1 MTVRMARGLTFLLLS
16 LFTTISVAAPNPYSD
31 WSFDAKRA
39 NEKGDLDAL
48 GMLVKANPHFGR
60 VFFYGQVFDLVTD
73 GVPKSVRTAL
83 QPRLE
88 QVAKVLKQV
97 DSSDDLP
104 ALFLDRVASGKLK
117 TDAETFRRV
126 QQSSLNLL
134 TDARLLALRL
144 STVENPQIVQAVFYS
159 YLYRAE
165 LARPRLGGAGQV
177 KTFLNLT
184 RLLAEGFA
192 LIEGNLAPW
201 RTLAA
206 FKPKG
211 GNPGPA
217 FDISVQGIV
226 EQNLINALN
235 QSISAQ
241 SNSAFNAM
249 LKTYSTA
256 RAARG
261 DNLLVALI
269 LNGVAHAA
277 ARVGDAPR
285 ARGYHQQ
292 VLQGVRSIKLS
303 ALNVALLKQV
313 IEQHL
318 SDKTFDGLRAQ
329 TSSLRNAGLKT
340 LNAMGVTDTLER
352 AAIALDDHARA
363 LIEDGKLSGSIL
375 AIDEATALFALLA
388 KPEVAAIGQ
397 LQGDVPHVRY
407 SRLSRQANLLRLRGW
422 TELRRGNFESAKAGF
437 KSSMQI
443 FKADLNELVEAS
455 RSETA
460 LATAILATGDW
471 TKALA
476 ATTSALDRLGP
487 DGDAATRAQTY
498 LVQGWIRFTRGE
510 LAKAY
515 GNANYG
521 LRVFKSATN
530 KADNKEVHG
539 RLHALAAAVL
549 DGAGFFGDAAARIE
563 YALRHQPEDP
573 EIVRMAVV
581 AKVKGGDLDGA
592 ISALEPLLGSEYA
605 RTATVWRGCILLR
618 SGQVDEGL
626 TMLRILVPQLTLP
639 HLTHTNL
646 VGRACLAFGYLKTD
660 DIASAKATIAPAL
673 RRLET
678 YPHPG
683 LAWRIH
689 ALDGEIAAREGRVLD
704 AAGSLRQAL
713 DSYQLFLGE
722 RAWRGVS
729 AAYQTLALP
738 AEPTNYLS
746 KLPDLLVRAGEKDK
760 TARSVHRMAA
770 VQVADWLRD
779 WTTAPSSRRF
789 VSGESSDA
797 NGKVHAQLAR
807 LDELRQILADQGV
820 DMRQRATV
828 AQRYRLQVE
837 AFRDAVQVVRGGDAA
852 ALDFYAPVSQVPES
866 GPDVALLRYRV
877 ESDATHLW
885 LVLAPNDVRHY
896 MLPGQAKVAAIVGE
910 VHSIISQAPAKWDSE
925 ARRPKD
931 PNAQAWST
939 LEKTAKTILPFVKER
954 AVMTALK
961 GRTLR
966 ISPDGPLIGLP
977 FDALVLK
984 KPARRKRGSAPT
996 YLGSQFAVQL
1006 AMPQHVKG
1014 DGVTA
1019 DKTAIL
1025 GPLSDG
1031 IKNCPSTSAGFDLC
1045 SAQRNSGLSA
1055 ALDGVGGGQ
1064 NAPKRLAG
1072 TALSNVT
1079 LASSL
1084 KAYRRVI
1091 ILSPIEFSSTA
1102 FSVSKA
1108 NGGIAKLSFE
1118 SIADHGSGSDEVF
1131 VVSTASDP
1139 FPAETGLPLRRLQ
1152 NALMAS
1158 GTGVLAINI
1167 ASDANDASLM
1177 AYLSPYLADN
1187 RGLYDA
1193 IYSWKTQAMSMQ
1205 HDVKGQGPVIHH
1217 PYYWARWSVYSVS
1230 DTSPK
1235 IIEAK
1240 SPSVDNPYGS
1250 DGTSSADDSLENPTV
1265 EPATKTSPESKER
1278 PDNASSKSP
1287 EEDGDPKGLAPKK
1300 DTDTATDAKPSQA
1313 SESKPEAQTDA
1324 AEKSDSN

>member
-16 LFTTISVAAPNPYSD
+16 FFTTVSVAAPNPYSD

-39 NEKGDLDAL
+39 NDKGDLDAL
-48 GMLVKANPHFGR
+48 GALVKANPHFGR
-60 VFFYGQVFDLVTD
+60 IFFYGQVFDLVTD
-73 GVPKSVRTAL
+73 GVPKPVRDAL

-88 QVAKVLKQV
+88 MVAKVLKQV

-104 ALFLDRVASGKLK
+104 ALFLDRFATGKLK
-117 TDAETFRRV
+117 ADVEVFRRI
-126 QQSSLNLL
+126 QQSSMNLL
-134 TDARLLALRL
+134 TDNRLLALRL

-165 LARPRLGGAGQV
+165 LARPRLGGAGMV

-184 RLLAEGFA
+184 RSLAEGFA

-201 RTLAA
+201 RSLAA
-206 FKPKG
+206 FQPKAG
-211 GNPGPA
+211 KNQA
-217 FDISVQGIV
+217 SQFDIAVKGVV

-235 QSISAQ
+235 QSVSVDAAT
-241 SNSAFNAM
+241 AFNAM

-277 ARVGDAPR
+277 ARAGDAPR
-285 ARGYHQQ
+285 ARSYHQQ

-303 ALNVALLKQV
+303 ALNIALLKQI

-318 SDKTFDGLRAQ
+318 SDKTFDAMRTQ
-329 TSSLRNAGLKT
+329 TAALRNAGMKA
-340 LNAMGVTDTLER
+340 LNAIGVTDTLER
-352 AAIALDDHARA
+352 SAVALDDHARA
-363 LIEDGKLSGSIL
+363 LIDDGKLSSSIL

-388 KPEVAAIGQ
+388 KPEVAEIGQ
-397 LQGDVPHVRY
+397 LQSDVPHLRY
-407 SRLSRQANLLRLRGW
+407 TRLSRQAKLLRLRGW
-422 TELRRGNFESAKAGF
+422 TELRRGNFESAKSGF
-437 KSSMQI
+437 RASMDI
-443 FKADLNELVEAS
+443 FQADLNELVEAS

-460 LATAILATGDW
+460 LATAILGTGDW
-471 TKALA
+471 EKALA

-487 DGDAATRAQTY
+487 DGDAATRAHTY
-498 LVQGWIRFTRGE
+498 LVQGWIRFTRGQ

-521 LRVFKSATN
+521 LRVFKKATN

-549 DGAGFFGDAAARIE
+549 DGAGFFGDAAARID
-563 YALRHQPEDP
+563 YALRHQPQDP

-618 SGQVDEGL
+618 SGQVEEGL

-646 VGRACLAFGYLKTD
+646 VGRACLAYGYLKTN
-660 DIASAKATIAPAL
+660 DIGSATATLAPAL

-689 ALDGEIAAREGRVLD
+689 ALDGEIAAREGRILD

-713 DSYQLFLGE
+713 DAYQLFLGE

-738 AEPTNYLS
+738 AEPTDYLS
-746 KLPDLLVRAGEKDK
+746 QLPDLLVRAGEKDK
-760 TARSVHRMAA
+760 TARSAHRMAA

-779 WTTAPSSRRF
+779 WTTAPASRQF
-789 VSGESSDA
+789 IAGGSSDA

-807 LDELRQILADQGV
+807 LDELRQILADSGV
-820 DMRQRATV
+820 DARHRATV

-837 AFRDAVQVVRGGDAA
+837 AFREAVKVVRGGDSA

-866 GPDVALLRYRV
+866 GPDVALVRYRV
-877 ESDATHLW
+877 QADATHLW
-885 LVLAPNDVRHY
+885 LILAPNDVRHY
-896 MLPGQAKVAAIVGE
+896 MLPGQAKLAAIVGE
-910 VHSIISQAPAKWDSE
+910 VHRIIKQAPEKWDSE

-939 LEKTAKTILPFVKER
+939 LEKAAKTILPFVKER
-954 AVMTALK
+954 AVMAALT

-966 ISPDGPLIGLP
+966 ITPDGPLIGLP

-984 KPARRKRGSAPT
+984 KPDRRKPGTPPA
-996 YLGSQFAVQL
+996 YLGQVYAVQL
-1006 AMPQHVKG
+1006 AMPQHVKA

-1019 DKTAIL
+1019 DQTVIL
-1025 GPLSDG
+1025 GPLGDG
-1031 IKNCPSTSAGFDLC
+1031 AANCPVTSAGVDLC
-1045 SAQRNSGLSA
+1045 SAQRHSGLGA
-1055 ALDGVGGGQ
+1055 ALTGIAGGQ
-1064 NAPKRLAG
+1064 TAPKQLSG
-1072 TALSNVT
+1072 TALSSAT

-1084 KAYRRVI
+1084 KAYRRAI
-1091 ILSPIEFSSTA
+1091 ILSPIEFSSTS
-1102 FSVSKA
+1102 FGVSQTD
-1108 NGGIAKLSFE
+1108 GTTAKLSFE
-1118 SIADHGSGSDEVF
+1118 SIANQGSGADEVF
-1131 VVSTASDP
+1131 VVSAAFDAL
-1139 FPAETGLPLRRLQ
+1139 PAETGLSLRRLQ

-1158 GTGVLAINI
+1158 GTGVLALNI
-1167 ASDANDASLM
+1167 ASDANDSNLM
-1177 AYLSPYLADN
+1177 AYLSPYLSDN

-1193 IYSWKTQAMSMQ
+1193 IHSWKTHAMSMV
-1205 HDVKGQGPVIHH
+1205 HDVKGQGPVLHH
-1217 PYYWARWSVYSVS
+1217 PYYWGRWSVYSVS
-1230 DTSPK
+1230 ETTPNLIK
-1235 IIEAK
+1235 TK
-1240 SPSVDNPYGS
+1240 SPTADNPYGS
-1250 DGTSSADDSLENPTV
+1250 DDTSAVDGLSGSDAAETQTGA
-1265 EPATKTSPESKER
+1265 EPASTQ
-1278 PDNASSKSP
+1278 
-1287 EEDGDPKGLAPKK
+1287 DGEKPTIAPVKADK
-1300 DTDTATDAKPSQA
+1300 TATDSTLKNT
-1313 SESKPEAQTDA
+1313 EADKTKAADAEKTKA
-1324 AEKSDSN
+1324 AEAEKSAKSDSN